1 MKKRDIVILLS
12 VIVIDQLTKLWAFS
26 YDSLNIEIIKNFF
39 YIGQVKN
46 TGAAWGILSGNMI
59 IFFIVTLIAI
69 YFIIDIYRK
78 SKDRPWYFNVALILV
93 LAGAIGNFID
103 RLTLG
108 YVRDFFDFYIFSYD
122 FPLFNVAD
130 SALVVGVI
138 VIIYYIIR
146 NPHEDIIWKK

>member
-46 TGAAWGILSGNMI
+46 TGAAWGILSGNMV

-69 YFIIDIYRK
+69 YFIVDIYRK
-78 SKDRPWYFNVALILV
+78 SKERPWYFNVALMLV

-103 RLTLG
+103 RMTLG

-146 NPHEDIIWKK
+146 NPHEDII

>member
-46 TGAAWGILSGNMI
+46 TGAAWGILSGNMV

-69 YFIIDIYRK
+69 YFIVDIYRK
-78 SKDRPWYFNVALILV
+78 SKERPWYFNVALMLV

-103 RLTLG
+103 RMTLG